1 MVSDLKKLKKLK
13 KLSPLTETTFY
24 ILISLLEP
32 LHGYGIMQKVLKLS
46 KGRLNLGPGTLYG
59 ALGNMVSMGLINPEE
74 SGESE
79 SRRKVYRIT
88 GLGIELIN
96 YEIDRLGEMI
106 GNGRALINKQKTR
119 GENTDE

>member
-1 MVSDLKKLKKLK
+1 MASDLKNLKKLK

-46 KGRLNLGPGTLYG
+46 KGRINLGPGTLYG

-74 SGESE
+74 SGEPE
-79 SRRKVYRIT
+79 GRRKIYRIT
-88 GLGIELIN
+88 GLGMELIN
-96 YEIDRLGEMI
+96 YEIDRLEEMI
-106 GNGRALINKQKTR
+106 SNGRVLVKKKKSM
-119 GENTDE
+119 GEDKNE